1 MSFHSLG
8 LSAELLR
15 AVADQGY
22 SVATPVQREAIPVIL
37 QGRDILAGAQT
48 GTGKTAGFTL
58 PMLQRLHA
66 TPHAGKGKRPVRALI
81 LVPTRELAAQVGESV
96 ANYGRHLPLH
106 SAIIFGGVK
115 INPQIQKL
123 HRGVD
128 ILVATPGRLLDHVQQ
143 RTVDLS
149 TVEILVLDE
158 ADRMLD
164 MGFIRDIRRILAL
177 LPKRRQNLLF
187 SATYSSEM
195 RQLADS
201 LLHNPAQIEVARRN
215 TPAERVAQVIH
226 PVDRERKR
234 ELLSFMIGS
243 QNWRQVLVFT
253 RTKHGA
259 NRLSQQLEQD
269 GISSAAIH
277 GNKSQ
282 GARTRALADFKAGE
296 VRVLVATDIAAR
308 GLDIDQLPHVVN
320 YELPNVPEDYV
331 HRIGR
336 TGRAGNDG
344 QAVSLVCIDERQL
357 LVDIERLLKRDLPKV
372 VVPGYE
378 VNPALRA
385 EPIRKPGNRPN
396 NNAGGRPGN
405 ARPASH
411 AKPRADQSRRPRQAS
426 RRARPAG

>member
-1 MSFHSLG
+1 
-8 LSAELLR
+8 
-15 AVADQGY
+15 
-22 SVATPVQREAIPVIL
+22 
-37 QGRDILAGAQT
+37 
-48 GTGKTAGFTL
+48 
-58 PMLQRLHA
+58 
-66 TPHAGKGKRPVRALI
+66 
-81 LVPTRELAAQVGESV
+81 
-96 ANYGRHLPLH
+96 
-106 SAIIFGGVK
+106 
-115 INPQIQKL
+115 
-123 HRGVD
+123 
-128 ILVATPGRLLDHVQQ
+128 
-143 RTVDLS
+143 
-149 TVEILVLDE
+149 
-158 ADRMLD
+158 
-164 MGFIRDIRRILAL
+164 
-177 LPKRRQNLLF
+177 
-187 SATYSSEM
+187 
-195 RQLADS
+195 
-201 LLHNPAQIEVARRN
+201 
-215 TPAERVAQVIH
+215 
-226 PVDRERKR
+226 
-234 ELLSFMIGS
+234 
-243 QNWRQVLVFT
+243 
-253 RTKHGA
+253 
-259 NRLSQQLEQD
+259 LSQQLEQD

-396 NNAGGRPGN
+396 NNAGGRAGN
-405 ARPASH
+405 ARPVSR
-411 AKPRADQSRRPRQAS
+411 AKPSASQGRRPRQAS